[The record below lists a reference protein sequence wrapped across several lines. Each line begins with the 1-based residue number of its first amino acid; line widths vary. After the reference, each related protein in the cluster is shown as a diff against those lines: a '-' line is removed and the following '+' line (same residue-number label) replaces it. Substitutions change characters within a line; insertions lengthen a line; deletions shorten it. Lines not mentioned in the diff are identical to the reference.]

1 MLHREE
7 YGLAPAEKLTRVQ
20 MPRPIAN
27 KQRAGVLTSV
37 FHARF
42 WAEATVSDDSLMQL
56 RGECVA

>member
-7 YGLAPAEKLTRVQ
+7 YGLASAEKLTRVQ
-20 MPRPIAN
+20 MPRPITN

-42 WAEATVSDDSLMQL
+42 WAEVNVSEDWLMQL

>member
-7 YGLAPAEKLTRVQ
+7 YGLASAEKLTRAQ
-20 MPRPIAN
+20 MPRPITN

-42 WAEATVSDDSLMQL
+42 WAEATVSEDCLMQL
-56 RGECVA
+56 RVECGA

>member
-7 YGLAPAEKLTRVQ
+7 YGLASAEKLTRAQ
-20 MPRPIAN
+20 MPRPITN

-42 WAEATVSDDSLMQL
+42 WTEATVSEDCLMQL

>member
-7 YGLAPAEKLTRVQ
+7 YGLASAEKLTRVQ
-20 MPRPIAN
+20 MPRPITN

>member
-7 YGLAPAEKLTRVQ
+7 YGLASAEKLTRAQ
-20 MPRPIAN
+20 MPRPITN
-27 KQRAGVLTSV
+27 KQCAGVLTSV